1 MFTDLAAH
9 SSMVAAVRVD
19 EDVNL
24 LMGETVTGNYF
35 QFLGLRPVLGRLL
48 APEDDRPG
56 AARVAV
62 ISSGLWER
70 AFGGDPGVLGRSLRI
85 RSQPYL
91 VVGVAPPGFAGMVP
105 ILGADLWTPMTWV
118 NDVTPMGILS
128 FVNSPGETR
137 LERRGQRWL
146 FVKGRLRDGVTLARA
161 AASLDVIMANLAA
174 AYPDSNQD
182 RQASL
187 TLTDDVRL
195 PPQWAGPVD
204 IGKTPRIFHPWG
216 RVRPRRVP
224 RARGGY
230 FCPRHRP
237 ARAAPGRSPPTRCR
251 RGAGF

>member
-195 PPQWAGPVD
+195 PPQWAGPID
-204 IGKTPRIFHPWG
+204 IVSTGMMLVVGVAAAAHVGPA
-216 RVRPRRVP
+216 RRVL
-224 RARGGY
+224 RLDLMQAL
-230 FCPRHRP
+230 HVD
-237 ARAAPGRSPPTRCR
+237 
-251 RGAGF
+251 

>member
-1 MFTDLAAH
+1 M
-9 SSMVAAVRVD
+9 
-19 EDVNL
+19 
-24 LMGETVTGNYF
+24 
-35 QFLGLRPVLGRLL
+35 
-48 APEDDRPG
+48 
-56 AARVAV
+56 

-128 FVNSPGETR
+128 FVNSRGETR

-204 IGKTPRIFHPWG
+204 IGKTPEYSI
-216 RVRPRRVP
+216 
-224 RARGGY
+224 RGGVCDRDGCHVPGGGI
-230 FCPRHRP
+230 FVRATGRP
-237 ARAAPGRSPPTRCR
+237 RAAPGRSPPTRCR
-251 RGAGF
+251 RGPGFRRGRRGPPARSR